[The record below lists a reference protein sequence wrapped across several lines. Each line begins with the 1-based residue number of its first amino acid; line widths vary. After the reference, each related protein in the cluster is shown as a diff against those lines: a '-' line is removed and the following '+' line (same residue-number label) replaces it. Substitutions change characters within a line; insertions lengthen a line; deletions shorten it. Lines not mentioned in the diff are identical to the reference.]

1 MVEPNDA
8 GTGTNPYDYM
18 VNGNDASR
26 VRLIKQY
33 ALFLM
38 DPATASLPTS
48 EEWKPASGLTP
59 IGYNSDDGAELSPET
74 GKSDD
79 ITGHNGDTVASISS
93 GGNWKLKLTGIECR
107 KQIAEAYFGVKAD
120 SNGGFHLDDAA
131 CNTEYAL
138 VLAGLDQYGKPIIIS
153 AGRAKVGDR
162 ESINFAYNKA
172 VSFGITFNLLKPA
185 QGHAV
190 DIYGAFKKD

>member
-1 MVEPNDA
+1 MAEPKDA

-93 GGNWKLKLTGIECR
+93 GGNWKLKLTGGAAPAHPVASR
-107 KQIAEAYFGVKAD
+107 VYTVRSGDTLSGIAARLGTSWQRLAQLNHL
-120 SNGGFHLDDAA
+120 SNP
-131 CNTEYAL
+131 N
-138 VLAGLDQYGKPIIIS
+138 
-153 AGRAKVGDR
+153 R
-162 ESINFAYNKA
+162 
-172 VSFGITFNLLKPA
+172 
-185 QGHAV
+185 
-190 DIYGAFKKD
+190 IYPGQKIRY